1 MDRIWTASV
10 PVLVTSLLVTSL
22 APAQSGLSVF
32 QGTLLEPN
40 QKTAE
45 VSTEELRQ
53 VLGAQ
58 SSLVLDARPFMEYA
72 VSHIPGALNVS
83 AKPDVPMSVYVSD
96 VREIERL
103 VGGDRTKSLVLYC
116 NGPYCGK
123 SKRLSEELLGAGFTS
138 VRRYQLG
145 IPVWRALGGLTQIRL
160 EGVTYVHASDRTA
173 VFLDA
178 RSAGEF
184 SAGTISGARTLL
196 AAGLRPG
203 KDVGEVKRAKDD
215 GRLPMEDHNTRI
227 VVFGRDGAQARLV
240 AEALVNEAF
249 HNVAFFDGPFPTIK
263 AATRTRRRR
272 SEGHRGRH
280 DHRGGTT

>member
-1 MDRIWTASV
+1 MDAPHGKGDTYAQDPDSQRRCAGHV
-10 PVLVTSLLVTSL
+10 ALVVTSL
-22 APAQSGLSVF
+22 ALAQSGRSVF

-45 VSTEELRQ
+45 VSTEELRKI
-53 VLGAQ
+53 LADQ

-160 EGVTYVHASDRTA
+160 EGVAYVHASDRTA

-178 RSAGEF
+178 RSAEEF
-184 SAGTISGARTLL
+184 SAGTVSGARNLPAT
-196 AAGLRPG
+196 GLKPG
-203 KDVGEVKRAKDD
+203 KDVGEVKKAKDD

-263 AATRTRRRR
+263 AATR
-272 SEGHRGRH
+272 
-280 DHRGGTT
+280 